1 MESQWASPSDA
12 YGDTS
17 VIVSFAHMSG
27 LDLLEQMRFLRCI
40 LCVPVARY
48 GRLIP

>member
-1 MESQWASPSDA
+1 MESEWASPSDA

-17 VIVSFAHMSG
+17 VLVSFARVFG
-27 LDLLEQMRFLRCI
+27 LELLEQMRFLRCI
-40 LCVPVARY
+40 LCVPVARD